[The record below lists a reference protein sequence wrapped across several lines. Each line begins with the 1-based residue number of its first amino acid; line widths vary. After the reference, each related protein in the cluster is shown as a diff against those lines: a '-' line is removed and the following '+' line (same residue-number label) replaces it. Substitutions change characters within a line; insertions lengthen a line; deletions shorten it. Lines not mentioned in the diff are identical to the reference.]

1 LPEILL
7 NLCFATA
14 HACRLENANAYR
26 HENANALMILPG
38 ILAHSDYM
46 QHLTIGQTK
55 KLGLIS
61 KKSIETASKSEQ
73 ITIRKRILALQLL
86 KPFGNFSFVWKLIQ
100 VQGGMN
106 VFHSCICT
114 NSRKR

>member
-1 LPEILL
+1 
-7 NLCFATA
+7 
-14 HACRLENANAYR
+14 
-26 HENANALMILPG
+26 MILPG
-38 ILAHSDYM
+38 ILARSDYM

-55 KLGLIS
+55 KLGLDS
-61 KKSIETASKSEQ
+61 KESIETASKSEQ
-73 ITIRKRILALQLL
+73 ITTRKGILAPQLP
-86 KPFGNFSFVWKLIQ
+86 KPFDNFSFVWKLIQ